1 MEKINFYVTT
11 SNGFNDN
18 VVVEKYYDDYDGVE
32 RFSADVETVF
42 GTIML
47 RFTESDFEGS
57 SIEDYLRMEIG
68 TSIECSLEIA
78 VEEEEEEIECE
89 CKTISEYEIAVFDK
103 AIDDALYYKYVRRM
117 GDKEAY
123 DKAYEIKDN
132 MKFEKC
138 GDCVRMIDEE
148 DGIYWDN
155 VDEAVRAIIEK
166 VEDMYDEFRIAE

>member
-1 MEKINFYVTT
+1 MEQMIFFVTT

-18 VVVEKYYDDYDGVE
+18 VVVNKYYDYVDGVE
-32 RFSADVETVF
+32 RFSADVDTVF
-42 GTIML
+42 GTIKL
-47 RFTESDFEGS
+47 RFTESDFDGT

-78 VEEEEEEIECE
+78 VEEEEIECE

-103 AIDDALYYKYVRRM
+103 AIDDALYYKYVRIM
-117 GDKEAY
+117 GDREAY

-132 MKFEKC
+132 MTFEKY
-138 GDCVRMIDEE
+138 GDCVIMTD
-148 DGIYWDN
+148 DNGVYYDN

>member
-1 MEKINFYVTT
+1 MEKINFFVTT
-11 SNGFNDN
+11 SNGFKGN
-18 VVVEKYYDDYDGVE
+18 VVVEKYYDGVE

-68 TSIECSLEIA
+68 TSIECSLELA
-78 VEEEEEEIECE
+78 VEEEEIECE
-89 CKTISEYEIAVFDK
+89 CNTITEYEIAVFDK

-117 GDKEAY
+117 GDEEAY
-123 DKAYEIKDN
+123 EKAADIKSN
-132 MKFEKC
+132 MTFEKY
-138 GDCVRMIDEE
+138 GDCVIMTD
-148 DGIYWDN
+148 DNGVYWDN

-166 VEDMYDEFRIAE
+166 VEDMDDEYRIAE

>member
-1 MEKINFYVTT
+1 MEKFNFYVTT

-18 VVVEKYYDDYDGVE
+18 VVVNKYYDDVDGVE

-42 GTIML
+42 GTIKL

-78 VEEEEEEIECE
+78 VEEEEIECE
-89 CKTISEYEIAVFDK
+89 CNTIIEYEIAVFDK
-103 AIDDALYYKYVRRM
+103 AIDDALYYKYVRIIGNR
-117 GDKEAY
+117 EAY
-123 DKAYEIKDN
+123 KKAADIKSN
-132 MKFEKC
+132 MTFEKY
-138 GDCVRMIDEE
+138 GDCVIMTD
-148 DGIYWDN
+148 DNGVYYDN

-166 VEDMYDEFRIAE
+166 VEAIDDEFRIAE

>member
-1 MEKINFYVTT
+1 METINVYVTT

-18 VVVEKYYDDYDGVE
+18 VVVNKYYDGVE

-78 VEEEEEEIECE
+78 VEEEEIECE
-89 CKTISEYEIAVFDK
+89 CKTITEYEIAVFDK
-103 AIDDALYYKYVRRM
+103 AIDDALYYKYVRRI
-117 GDKEAY
+117 GDREAY
-123 DKAYEIKDN
+123 DKAYDIKSS
-132 MKFEKC
+132 MTFEKY
-138 GDCVRMIDEE
+138 GDCVRMIDEY
-148 DGIYWDN
+148 GNWFDN
-155 VDEAVRAIIEK
+155 VDEAVCAIIEQ
-166 VEDMYDEFRIAE
+166 VEEMDDEFRIAE

>member
-1 MEKINFYVTT
+1 MEKMNFYVTT
-11 SNGFNDN
+11 SNGFNGN
-18 VVVEKYYDDYDGVE
+18 VVVNKYYDGVE
-32 RFSADVETVF
+32 RFSADVETVL

-78 VEEEEEEIECE
+78 VEEEEEIECE
-89 CKTISEYEIAVFDK
+89 CKTISEYEIALFDK

-132 MKFEKC
+132 MKFEKY

-166 VEDMYDEFRIAE
+166 VEELDDEFRIAE

>member
-1 MEKINFYVTT
+1 MEKINVYVLT

-18 VVVEKYYDDYDGVE
+18 VLVNKYYDDVDGVE

-68 TSIECSLEIA
+68 TSIECSLELA
-78 VEEEEEEIECE
+78 VEEEEIECE
-89 CKTISEYEIAVFDK
+89 CNTITEYEIAVFDK

-117 GDKEAY
+117 GNGEAY
-123 DKAYEIKDN
+123 DKAYEIKEN
-132 MKFEKC
+132 MTFEKY
-138 GDCVRMIDEE
+138 GDCVIMTD
-148 DGIYWDN
+148 DNGIYWDN

-166 VEDMYDEFRIAE
+166 VEDMYDEFRFAE

>member
-1 MEKINFYVTT
+1 MEQMIFFVTT

-18 VVVEKYYDDYDGVE
+18 VVVNKYYDYVDGVE
-32 RFSADVETVF
+32 RFSADVDTVF
-42 GTIML
+42 GTIKL

-78 VEEEEEEIECE
+78 VEEEEIECE

-103 AIDDALYYKYVRRM
+103 AIDDALYYKYVRIM
-117 GDKEAY
+117 GDREAY

-132 MKFEKC
+132 MTFEKY
-138 GDCVRMIDEE
+138 GDCVIMTD
-148 DGIYWDN
+148 DNGVYYDN